1 VITEETAV
9 ASGVRRIEA
18 LCGTEARMRLLG
30 LRGTLAGVVE
40 ALQSPAD
47 KVLDNVRK
55 LQGELATLKKASAQA
70 SKQGLEAEFAQLAAG
85 ATQAPGGRWVVA
97 RLASAG
103 DPTAVRDAADRLRGA
118 LGRGAAVLALENDG
132 KLTFLAA
139 VTDDLVAEKK
149 LRADELVKKVAAV
162 TGGSGGGKPHLA
174 LAGGRDAAK
183 LEPALAEARRLVAE
197 ALS

>member
-1 VITEETAV
+1 
-9 ASGVRRIEA
+9 
-18 LCGTEARMRLLG
+18 
-30 LRGTLAGVVE
+30 
-40 ALQSPAD
+40 
-47 KVLDNVRK
+47 
-55 LQGELATLKKASAQA
+55 
-70 SKQGLEAEFAQLAAG
+70 
-85 ATQAPGGRWVVA
+85 VA